1 MFVNFLDV
9 LVEVLLAIQTTMV
22 SSIIGID
29 IKELKKIIGQAVNKK
44 NESTEINDSIDEVS
58 KKLEESK
65 EIIDNALLEINKQ
78 RKLYEQMKKEAEIS
92 QQISSMS
99 EEQVE
104 AINALLE
111 NTLSKQ
117 DKKSFP
123 KNFMWNLFWC
133 VLGAIL
139 GLVLGKFV

>member
-1 MFVNFLDV
+1 MNFLDV
-9 LVEVLLAIQTTMV
+9 LVEALLAIQTTMI

-29 IKELKKIIGQAVNKK
+29 IKELKKIIGKAVNKK

-58 KKLEESK
+58 KKLQESK